1 LGLVAPIND
10 EKEESTVDD
19 ESEFL
24 LNEYHSDDEGDKD
37 RPSEPPAG
45 SSNISPEV
53 LQMLQQMAPQPSLEK
68 EEEEPDEIKVP
79 TMKSDS

>member
-1 LGLVAPIND
+1 MPIND

-24 LNEYHSDDEGDKD
+24 LDEYHSDDEGNEHGPS
-37 RPSEPPAG
+37 RPRAG
-45 SSNISPEV
+45 SSNISADV
-53 LQMLQQMAPQPSLEK
+53 LQMLRQMAPQPSLQK

-79 TMKSDS
+79 FMKSDF